1 MLADYRMRRGVSWG
15 QGNRTTRSITHHYR
29 FCVREDKAL
38 FSTPYRVIQPSD
50 PSSHMSI
57 SFSGTGF
64 EALDEFK
71 SL

>member
-1 MLADYRMRRGVSWG
+1 
-15 QGNRTTRSITHHYR
+15 
-29 FCVREDKAL
+29 VREDEAL
-38 FSTPYRVIQPSD
+38 FSTPYLVIQLSD

-71 SL
+71 SLWSGEDATR